1 MLGTEYQ
8 VFPGSLVGRLVT
20 ADVMLSDPRVSEA
33 HALVSL
39 RGRSLRLLALRGLLL
54 VDALEVDS
62 VELRPGL
69 VIELA
74 KGLTLTVESVE
85 LPSHAL
91 LLCGAVPDA
100 VELRASVYSLVPEQ
114 RVDGPAVRLVVG
126 FVEGAEGHL
135 WYSGGR
141 LWTRLSGR
149 GAEPLNVGSP
159 WSVAGCAMR
168 VIRVPLGDTSD
179 TEAEHSRPRSGFVLH
194 ARYTTVHV
202 QHARGTSVITGK
214 PANLIS
220 ELVRFAGKPV
230 PWDLL
235 AREIWSSEADR
246 SLLRKSFD
254 STMRRLRAQLHDL
267 ELREDLVRLDGSGNV
282 ELVLMANDRMVDEM

>member
-1 MLGTEYQ
+1 MLGMDYQ
-8 VFPGSLVGRLVT
+8 VFPGSLIGRLVT

-39 RGRSLRLLALRGLLL
+39 RGRSLRLLALRGMLL
-54 VDALEVDS
+54 VDAQEVDS
-62 VELRPGL
+62 VELQPGL
-69 VIELA
+69 IVELA
-74 KGLTLTVESVE
+74 EGLALTVESVE
-85 LPSHAL
+85 LPSHTL

-100 VELRASVYSLVPEQ
+100 VELRASVYSLVSEP
-114 RVDGPAVRLVVG
+114 RADGPAVRLVVG

-141 LWTRLSGR
+141 LWMRLAGHA
-149 GAEPLNVGSP
+149 AEPLNVGGP
-159 WSVAGCAMR
+159 WSVAGCPLR
-168 VIRVPLGDTSD
+168 VLRIPLGDTSD
-179 TEAEHSRPRSGFVLH
+179 TEAQSSRPRSGFVLH

-220 ELVRFAGKPV
+220 ELVRFSGKPI
-230 PWDLL
+230 PWDVLS
-235 AREIWSSEADR
+235 REIWGAEADR

-254 STMRRLRAQLHDL
+254 STMRRLRGQLHDL

-282 ELVLMANDRMVDEM
+282 ELVLTASDRAVDEM